1 MWDDLHLFYTTHR
14 KWSELYELHVSRGDL
29 HAAMSTL
36 VTRNLLRSIDKP
48 TAESIFNFA
57 MVETLLAR
65 LDLVEKRPEL
75 DHDLLQKALKSPME
89 SLAQQWLNF
98 FNLFEVSEDKIALES
113 ACVKVMLTP
122 LRDLTCLLVR
132 LSF

>member
-1 MWDDLHLFYTTHR
+1 MWDDLHSFYTTHR
-14 KWSELYELHVSRGDL
+14 KWSELYELHVSLGDV

-36 VTRNLLRSIDKP
+36 MTRNLLHSIDKP
-48 TAESIFNFA
+48 ATESMFNFA
-57 MVETLLAR
+57 MIETLLAR
-65 LDLVEKRPEL
+65 LGLVEKRPEL
-75 DHDLLQKALKSPME
+75 DHGLLQAALKSPME

-98 FNLFEVSEDKIALES
+98 FNLFEASEDKVALES

-132 LSF
+132 RPF